1 MIIIIFMADT
11 ETAGVTGS
19 VAAAFA
25 AFYEQYLPKVF
36 QYMSYRVTD
45 KYLAEDLTSIVFEK
59 ALTKFSQYQPEKAAV
74 STWVFRI
81 ARNTLIDHFRAS
93 SRQRTVALDAALDKP
108 GDAKSPEET
117 AIENEASRML
127 RRCLTELP
135 PHEREIVSL
144 KFSAEMTN
152 RQIADLLG
160 LSESNVGV
168 ILYRTVRKLRSE
180 FEGWQNGQGK
190 R

>member
-1 MIIIIFMADT
+1 MIIIIFMAD
-11 ETAGVTGS
+11 AGAEKVAGS

-25 AFYEQYLPKVF
+25 AFYEQYLPKIF
-36 QYMSYRVTD
+36 QYMSYRVGD
-45 KYLAEDLTSIVFEK
+45 RYLAEDLTSAVFEK
-59 ALTKFSQYQPEKAAV
+59 ALTRFSQYKAEKAAM

-81 ARNTLIDHFRAS
+81 ARNTLIDHFRV
-93 SRQRTVALDAALDKP
+93 RGREPTIELDAALDKP
-108 GDAKSPEET
+108 GEGKSPEDA
-117 AIENEASRML
+117 AIENEEGQML
-127 RRCLTELP
+127 RRCLARLA
-135 PHEREIVSL
+135 PHEQEIVSL

-180 FEGWQNGQGK
+180 FKVGRNG
-190 R
+190 